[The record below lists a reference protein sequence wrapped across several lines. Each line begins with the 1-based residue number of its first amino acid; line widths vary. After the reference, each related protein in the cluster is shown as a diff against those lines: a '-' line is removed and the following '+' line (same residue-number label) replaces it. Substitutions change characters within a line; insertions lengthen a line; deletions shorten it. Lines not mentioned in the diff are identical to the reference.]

1 MKHVIFPL
9 IVLSATTQAADLPT
23 PPNAINDE
31 WRNNRQEI
39 RAIEDAQREESAW
52 KLQQKQNS
60 STTQPDEQNTQSENS
75 ECLPNQKNSIARHH
89 VG

>member
-23 PPNAINDE
+23 PPNTINDE

-60 STTQPDEQNTQSENS
+60 PTTQPDEQNTQSENS
-75 ECLPNQKNSIARHH
+75 ECLPNQKIQLQ
-89 VG
+89 GITFG